1 MTDAESKSTKSLD
14 GGYITNIHNNSQ
26 DSAIGTVPV
35 VYMPMSPISVVS
47 PVQVST
53 SSVIYV
59 TFSLSFIFSLC
70 K

>member
-1 MTDAESKSTKSLD
+1 MTDAESKSTKTLD
-14 GGYITNIHNNSQ
+14 GGGYITSVHNNSQ

-53 SSVIYV
+53 SSV
-59 TFSLSFIFSLC
+59 
-70 K
+70 